1 MDMLFELVREGG
13 WITER
18 ESQGDMVQSAY
29 IKKLKRK
36 IFKLEVTLLEKES
49 FKMTVEVWQIH
60 IKSIN

>member
-36 IFKLEVTLLEKES
+36 IFKLEVTLLEKE
-49 FKMTVEVWQIH
+49 FL
-60 IKSIN
+60 